1 MDAVEQP
8 TGPLAVAR
16 VGLRTGGTAF
26 AISDRLALTA
36 FHVVGDRATG
46 TVKHPDLQLVFSGG
60 SVAATVDARSD
71 PVGDAALLHLDEAL
85 PSGAVPI
92 VLTNEVRRGL
102 WFSRGFPVDDPTA
115 AGTTVRVCDL
125 PGKSSGS
132 CWRCLELGLV
142 VVPSCACLVASSPDA
157 PGAVEGPARG
167 CREQPARFG
176 YRDADQAHVAG
187 RLLAPPNG
195 ELAGVAPVFGLVSGS
210 GAGLRCG
217 GAQTGR
223 CPGYR
228 RGGGAGGPDGERPEG
243 AHGQHRG
250 GGGRGAAGGA
260 GGRSRPAPPF
270 SLVGPPPTPPPPS
283 TPSLGRDRSNAPA
296 RRRT

>member
-1 MDAVEQP
+1 MSPMRMPKP
-8 TGPLAVAR
+8 TP
-16 VGLRTGGTAF
+16 
-26 AISDRLALTA
+26 
-36 FHVVGDRATG
+36 
-46 TVKHPDLQLVFSGG
+46 P
-60 SVAATVDARSD
+60 
-71 PVGDAALLHLDEAL
+71 
-85 PSGAVPI
+85 
-92 VLTNEVRRGL
+92 
-102 WFSRGFPVDDPTA
+102 
-115 AGTTVRVCDL
+115 GTTVRVCDL

-187 RLLAPPNG
+187 RLLAAANG

-228 RGGGAGGPDGERPEG
+228 RGGWPGGRDGEQREG
-243 AHGQHRG
+243 AHGPDGG
-250 GGGRGAAGGA
+250 GGGRGAGG
-260 GGRSRPAPPF
+260 
-270 SLVGPPPTPPPPS
+270 
-283 TPSLGRDRSNAPA
+283 
-296 RRRT
+296 

>member
-1 MDAVEQP
+1 MSSAPFAKRLQARMTRLPE
-8 TGPLAVAR
+8 GLLSWLAYS
-16 VGLRTGGTAF
+16 GLA
-26 AISDRLALTA
+26 
-36 FHVVGDRATG
+36 
-46 TVKHPDLQLVFSGG
+46 P
-60 SVAATVDARSD
+60 
-71 PVGDAALLHLDEAL
+71 
-85 PSGAVPI
+85 
-92 VLTNEVRRGL
+92 
-102 WFSRGFPVDDPTA
+102 
-115 AGTTVRVCDL
+115 GTTVRVCDL

-132 CWRCLELGLV
+132 CWRCVELGLV

-187 RLLAPPNG
+187 RLLAAANG

-228 RGGGAGGPDGERPEG
+228 RGGWAGRVGGRPRAGAPRQ
-243 AHGQHRG
+243 HGWG
-250 GGGRGAAGGA
+250 GGTRDQAG
-260 GGRSRPAPPF
+260 
-270 SLVGPPPTPPPPS
+270 
-283 TPSLGRDRSNAPA
+283 
-296 RRRT
+296 